1 MGKNLLALLLNN
13 IKIKKKM
20 ILIYLLAVVIPIVL
34 TNLVI
39 IHSIR
44 ENEDIQ
50 KNKSMEIT
58 IERLKY
64 HLNESFNEITEVS

>member
-1 MGKNLLALLLNN
+1 
-13 IKIKKKM
+13 M

-50 KNKSMEIT
+50 KINQW
-58 IERLKY
+58 RLR
-64 HLNESFNEITEVS
+64 